1 MSTLF
6 VNNLNTAS
14 GSTITVPTGK
24 KLVGTDGGGISA
36 PGMVVQTVKAITTT
50 DTAVT
55 TSGSFVDIPASQCS
69 ITSKLANSSF
79 LYQATISA
87 EGDASSNFNTFQRM
101 VYTVNGGSTVQHTS
115 TRTFNF
121 TAVLDSMGTV
131 NNHISYLFDG
141 LTEGAGTVFVFAFQ
155 HRQNTTGSY
164 HFNQQSLTNQP
175 SGTSNMSHITVQEI
189 AQ

>member
-1 MSTLF
+1 MTSRLLVDKIEGKTTA
-6 VNNLNTAS
+6 NTIQMPS
-14 GSTITVPTGK
+14 GS
-24 KLVGTDGGGISA
+24 
-36 PGMVVQTVKAITTT
+36 VVQVVKAIITT

-87 EGDASSNFNTFQRM
+87 EGDASSAFNTFQRM
-101 VYTVNGGSTVQHTS
+101 VYTVNGGSTIQHTGERS
-115 TRTFNF
+115 FNF
-121 TAVLDSMGTV
+121 TCVLDSMGTV

-141 LTEGAGTVFVFAFQ
+141 ITSSAGTVFVFAFQ
-155 HRQNTTGSY
+155 HRQSTTSNY
-164 HFNQQSLTNQP
+164 HFNQQSL
-175 SGTSNMSHITVQEI
+175 SGQKSGMSNMSHITVQEI

>member
-1 MSTLF
+1 MTSRLLVDKIEGKTTA
-6 VNNLNTAS
+6 NTIQMPS
-14 GSTITVPTGK
+14 GS
-24 KLVGTDGGGISA
+24 
-36 PGMVVQTVKAITTT
+36 VVQVVKAIITT

-87 EGDASSNFNTFQRM
+87 EGDASSAFNTFQRM
-101 VYTVNGGSTVQHTS
+101 VYTVNGGSTTQHTS
-115 TRTFNF
+115 ERAFNF

-141 LTEGAGTVFVFAFQ
+141 ITSSAGTVFVFAFQ
-155 HRQNTTGSY
+155 HRQSTTSNY
-164 HFNQQSLTNQP
+164 HFNQQSLGGQK
-175 SGTSNMSHITVQEI
+175 SGTSNMSLITVQEI

>member
-1 MSTLF
+1 MTSRLLVDKIEGKTTA
-6 VNNLNTAS
+6 NTIQMPS
-14 GSTITVPTGK
+14 GS
-24 KLVGTDGGGISA
+24 
-36 PGMVVQTVKAITTT
+36 VVQVVKAIITT

-87 EGDASSNFNTFQRM
+87 EGDASSAFNTFQRM

-115 TRTFNF
+115 DKTFNF

-131 NNHISYLFDG
+131 NNHITYLFDG
-141 LTEGAGTVFVFAFQ
+141 ITSSAGTVFVFAFQ
-155 HRQNTTGSY
+155 HRQSTTSNY
-164 HFNQQSLTNQP
+164 HFNQQSL
-175 SGTSNMSHITVQEI
+175 SGQKSGMSNMSHITVQEI

>member
-1 MSTLF
+1 MTSRLLVDKIEGKTTA
-6 VNNLNTAS
+6 NTIQMPS
-14 GSTITVPTGK
+14 GS
-24 KLVGTDGGGISA
+24 
-36 PGMVVQTVKAITTT
+36 VVQVVNAIVTT

-87 EGDASSNFNTFQRM
+87 EGDASSSFNTFQRM

-115 TRTFNF
+115 DKTFNF

-131 NNHISYLFDG
+131 NNHITYLFDG
-141 LTEGAGTVFVFAFQ
+141 ITSSAGTVFVLEFQ
-155 HRQNTTGSY
+155 HRLSTTSNY
-164 HFNQQSLTNQP
+164 HFNQQSL
-175 SGTSNMSHITVQEI
+175 SGQKSGMSNMSHITVQEI